1 MHILPGI
8 GKARPGEVAVCFILI
23 LLSICFYFPVPAL
36 TAETQDKCTEKA
48 EKEFQT
54 CVKKAKNDKDRDAC
68 ERQFAIDYD
77 KCNVIWEEG
86 SEE

>member
-1 MHILPGI
+1 M
-8 GKARPGEVAVCFILI
+8 VI
-23 LLSICFYFPVPAL
+23 LLSICFCFPVSAL
-36 TAETQDKCTEKA
+36 AVETQDKCTEKA
-48 EKEFQT
+48 EREFQS

-77 KCNVIWEEG
+77 KCNVIWED